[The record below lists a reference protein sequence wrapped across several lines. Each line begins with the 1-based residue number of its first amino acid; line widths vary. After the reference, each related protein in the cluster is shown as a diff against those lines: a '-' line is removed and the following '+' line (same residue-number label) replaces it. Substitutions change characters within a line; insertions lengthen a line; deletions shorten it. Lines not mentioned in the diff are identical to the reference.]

1 MLDRLDDVHVAR
13 APAEV
18 ARDAPADL
26 VLAGLRV
33 LLEEGVAGHEHA
45 RGAVAALEPVLGH
58 EAFLEGMELAVL
70 LGPLHGHDLPAVGLH
85 REYRA
90 GLHGPA
96 VQEDGARAAV
106 GRVAADVRAREPEDL
121 SDQVHEEET
130 RLDVRLELLAVDGHL
145 DLHDPHL
152 PWPARS
158 RAFRMA
164 RPASTRT
171 RSRLYSTEPRR
182 SAAGS
187 AASAANCAA
196 CLITASSRRLPL
208 RAASARVALMGTGP
222 TLVSPIPAASQAP
235 PASRVSWA
243 ATAAVAKSPTFLSI
257 LT

>member
-70 LGPLHGHDLPAVGLH
+70 LEPLHRHDLPAVGLH
-85 REYRA
+85 SEYRA

-96 VQEDGARAAV
+96 VEENGAGAAV
-106 GRVAADVRAREPEDL
+106 AGIAADVRTCEPKDL
-121 SDQVHEEET
+121 PDQVHEEET

-145 DLHDPHL
+145 DLPAPHL

-158 RAFRMA
+158 RALRMA
-164 RPASTRT
+164 RPVNTRT

-187 AASAANCAA
+187 AASAASWAA
-196 CLITASSRRLPL
+196 CLMTASSGRLPR
-208 RAASARVALMGTGP
+208 RAASARVALMGTDP
-222 TLVSPIPAASQAP
+222 TLVRPMPAASQAP
-235 PASRVSWA
+235 LASRVSCA
-243 ATAAVAKSPTFLSI
+243 ATAAVAKSPTLRSI
-257 LT
+257 FT

>member
-13 APAEV
+13 TPAEV

-33 LLEEGVAGHEHA
+33 LLEEGIAGHEHT
-45 RGAVAALEPVLGH
+45 RRTVAALEPVLGH

-70 LGPLHGHDLPAVGLH
+70 LEPLHRHDLPAVGLH

-96 VQEDGARAAV
+96 VQEDGAGAAV

-121 SDQVHEEET
+121 PDQVYEEET
-130 RLDVRLELLAVDGHL
+130 RLDVRLELLAIDRHL
-145 DLHDPHL
+145 DLHAPHL

-164 RPASTRT
+164 RPVTTRPRP
-171 RSRLYSTEPRR
+171 RSDSAPRR
-182 SAAGS
+182 SAAPESAPS
-187 AASAANCAA
+187 AASGAA
-196 CLITASSRRLPL
+196 CSRLD
-208 RAASARVALMGTGP
+208 
-222 TLVSPIPAASQAP
+222 
-235 PASRVSWA
+235 
-243 ATAAVAKSPTFLSI
+243 
-257 LT
+257 

>member
-1 MLDRLDDVHVAR
+1 MLNRLDDVHVAR

-18 ARDAPADL
+18 AGDAPADL
-26 VLAGLRV
+26 VLARFRV

-45 RGAVAALEPVLGH
+45 RRTVAALEP
-58 EAFLEGMELAVL
+58 
-70 LGPLHGHDLPAVGLH
+70 LHRHDLPAVGLH
-85 REYRA
+85 REHRT

-96 VQEDGARAAV
+96 VEEDGAGAAV

-121 SDQVHEEET
+121 ADQVHEEET
-130 RLDVRLELLAVDGHL
+130 RLDVCLELLAVDRHL
-145 DLHDPHL
+145 DLHAPHL

-187 AASAANCAA
+187 AASAASCAA
-196 CLITASSRRLPL
+196 WLITASSRRLPL

-243 ATAAVAKSPTFLSI
+243 ATAAVAKSPTFRSI